1 MLLNLFPTTLPQAI
15 HRRKAGEAWV
25 GRKKNK
31 RPLHGAVMLFVTLLA
46 TLVVGKNTASAFVPR
61 PLYFL
66 ESNGRSY
73 PDNIAWKTLCSYLY
87 IHNVVVMSPLEIL
100 QTRFGYSSFRLEQEA
115 IIQSVLQRKDTF
127 VLMPTGGGKSLCYQV
142 PALLLDGLTVVI
154 SPLIALM
161 KDQVDALRLNG
172 VQAAYLNS
180 TQSGA
185 EQDAIISKVLS
196 KEMKLLYLAPESS
209 FFRRLS
215 SFNVSLV
222 AVDEAHCIS
231 HWGHDFRPEYLLLN
245 QLKQTLPNVP
255 VIALTATA
263 DKVTQRD
270 IIEKLALRSPSVF
283 VSSFNRA
290 NIRYT
295 VEPKKRSFEKL
306 LGFLDTRK
314 EESGIIYCLSRV
326 ATESLAADLAKEGF
340 NVLPYHAGME
350 KEQRAR
356 HQEMFLR
363 DDVKIMV
370 ATIAFGM
377 GIDKSNVRYVVHM
390 DLPKNIESYYQETG
404 RAGRDGLESEALLY
418 YTYADVS
425 KMKKFVEIEGNAEQT
440 RIYLKKLDQMAA
452 YGDLVTC
459 RRQYLLNYFDEPAPS
474 YCGNCDI
481 CLTQVEREE
490 GTVQAQ
496 KVLSAVTRLQE
507 RFGTNYV
514 IDVLRGSNS
523 AKIMDDHK
531 ALKTF
536 GVGADTSKEEW
547 ASIIRDLLA
556 QGYLAK
562 SDGTYPVLKL
572 TSKSAAV
579 LRGAERVM
587 LVRSKEKL
595 PAPMMQV
602 SEESADYEAPLFV
615 ILKKVRTSLAQEEN
629 VPPYV
634 VLSDASLRELATF
647 LPLDRASMRGI
658 SGFGELKVERYGPA
672 FEDAIVRYCEE
683 NNLTTRM
690 HLKSPKRTSSGRRE
704 RPERPQRENETK
716 QQTLDL
722 FKAGHLPGDIA
733 ALRNL
738 SVGTVENHLAFYVQ
752 YGKLPVEELVRPAK
766 IPTIQLAIE
775 QVGGKMLAPIKE
787 KLGAGFTYG
796 EIKAVMAYLEF
807 KATS

>member
-1 MLLNLFPTTLPQAI
+1 MLLNLFMTMPQRLF
-15 HRRKAGEAWV
+15 HRWKAGDVLVCE
-25 GRKKNK
+25 KKNK
-31 RPLHGAVMLFVTLLA
+31 RPLHGAVMLSMTLFA
-46 TLVVGKNTASAFVPR
+46 MTVVWENTASAFVPR

-66 ESNGRSY
+66 DASSRSY
-73 PDNIAWKTLCSYLY
+73 PDNIGWKALCSSLY
-87 IHNVVVMSPLEIL
+87 IHNVVAMSPLEIL
-100 QTRFGYSSFRLEQEA
+100 RTRFGYSSFRLEQEA
-115 IIQSVLQRKDTF
+115 IIQAVLQRKDTF

-180 TQSGA
+180 TQSGV
-185 EQDAIISKVLS
+185 EQDAIITKVLS

-209 FFRRLS
+209 FFRRLG
-215 SFNVSLV
+215 SFHVSLV

-255 VIALTATA
+255 MIALTATA
-263 DKVTQRD
+263 DNLTQRD
-270 IIEKLALRSPSVF
+270 IVDKLGLRNPAIF
-283 VSSFNRA
+283 KSSFNRA

-306 LGFLDTRK
+306 LGFLERRK

-326 ATESLAADLAKEGF
+326 ATESLAADLAREGF

-452 YGDLVTC
+452 YGDLMTC
-459 RRQYLLNYFDEPAPS
+459 RRQYLLNYFDEPAAS

-514 IDVLRGSNS
+514 IDILRGSNS
-523 AKIMDDHK
+523 AKIMDDHR

-547 ASIIRDLLA
+547 VSIIRDLLA

-572 TSKSAAV
+572 TPKSAAV
-579 LRGAERVM
+579 LRGTERVM
-587 LVRSKEKL
+587 LVRAKEKL
-595 PAPMMQV
+595 PTPMQV
-602 SEESADYEAPLFV
+602 SEQPADYEAPLFM
-615 ILKKVRTSLAQEEN
+615 ILKQVRTALAQEEN

-634 VLSDASLRELATF
+634 VLSDASLRELATY
-647 LPLDRASMRGI
+647 LPLDKASMRNI

-683 NNLTTRM
+683 NGMETRM
-690 HLKSPKRTSSGRRE
+690 HLKSPKRSSSGRRE
-704 RPERPQRENETK
+704 QPERPQRDNDTK

-722 FKAGHLPGDIA
+722 FKAGHLPADIA
-733 ALRNL
+733 ALRTL

-752 YGKLPVEELVRPAK
+752 YGKLAVEELVGPAK
-766 IPTIQLAIE
+766 IPAIQAAIE

-787 KLGAGFTYG
+787 MLGPGFTYG